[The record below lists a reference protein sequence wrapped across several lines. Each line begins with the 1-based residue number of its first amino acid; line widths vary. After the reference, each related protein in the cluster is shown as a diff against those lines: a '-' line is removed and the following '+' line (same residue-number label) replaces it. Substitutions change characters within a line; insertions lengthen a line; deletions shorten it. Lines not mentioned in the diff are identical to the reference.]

1 MFCSILAISQH
12 SLSRD
17 ILDKYLSNSAGAEG
31 TLLILTDI
39 NCLMEDWGR
48 YFNTTDRCKVP
59 AKSTLLI
66 PPDIKYLLKE
76 KAYIV

>member
-1 MFCSILAISQH
+1 M
-12 SLSRD
+12 SRH
-17 ILDKYLSNSAGAEG
+17 ILDKHLSSSAGAEG

-59 AKSTLLI
+59 AKNTLLI
-66 PPDIKYLLKE
+66 PPDIKCLLKK